1 MAGSENTVGSVSDPE
16 SEATSSAPLD
26 MDTPTR
32 RGDSIAASLCLIG
45 GLVGYFLVVP
55 AAVYVPPQFAGTA
68 NSPAFLPNVLFL
80 LLAALSVIYLVYSV
94 AAQLRN
100 PTQGWAR
107 SSDWM
112 LAGGTALI
120 CIGYIVAIYVIG
132 MTIGSALCVAA
143 TMYYFGER
151 RPWVIGTIA
160 IILPTLLWY
169 FFVKVAHILLPPS
182 LLGIMDWMEANLV
195 LDGVTRMAGLLAP
208 LAA

>member
-1 MAGSENTVGSVSDPE
+1 MAGSDNIVGSDADSNAETASP
-16 SEATSSAPLD
+16 APLE

-32 RGDSIAASLCLIG
+32 RGDSIAASLCLVG

-80 LLAALSVIYLVYSV
+80 LLAALGVIYLLYSV

-107 SSDWM
+107 PSDWM

-120 CIGYIVAIYVIG
+120 CIGYILAIYGIG
-132 MTIGSALCVAA
+132 MTLASALGVAA
-143 TMYYFGER
+143 TMIYFGER
-151 RPWVIGTIA
+151 RPWLIGAIA
-160 IILPTLLWY
+160 VILPLLLWY

-182 LLGIMDWMEANLV
+182 LLGIMDWMEAGFTH
-195 LDGVTRMAGLLAP
+195 DGVTRMAGLIAP
-208 LAA
+208 LGA

>member
-1 MAGSENTVGSVSDPE
+1 MTGSDNIVSSSSDPN
-16 SEATSSAPLD
+16 ADAPSLVPVD

-32 RGDSIAASLCLIG
+32 RGDSIAALLCLAG

-80 LLAALSVIYLVYSV
+80 LLAALSVIYLLYSV
-94 AAQLRN
+94 AAQRRN
-100 PTQGWAR
+100 PAQGWAPP
-107 SSDWM
+107 SDWM

-120 CIGYIVAIYVIG
+120 CIGYIVAIYIVG
-132 MTIGSALCVAA
+132 MTLGSALGVAA

-151 RPWVIGTIA
+151 RPWLIGTIA
-160 IILPTLLWY
+160 IILPALLWY

-195 LDGVTRMAGLLAP
+195 FDGVPRMAALIAP
-208 LAA
+208 FAA

>member
-1 MAGSENTVGSVSDPE
+1 MAGAENIVGSVPE
-16 SEATSSAPLD
+16 PKSETPSPAPVD

-32 RGDSIAASLCLIG
+32 RGDTIAASLCLIG
-45 GLVGYFLVVP
+45 GLAGYFLVVP
-55 AAVYVPPQFAGTA
+55 VAVYVPPQFAGTA

-80 LLAALSVIYLVYSV
+80 LLAALSVIYLLYSV
-94 AAQLRN
+94 AAQLRS
-100 PTQGWAR
+100 PAQGWAHP
-107 SSDWM
+107 SDWM

-120 CIGYIVAIYVIG
+120 CIGYIVAIFTIG
-132 MTIGSALCVAA
+132 MTLGSALGVAA

-160 IILPTLLWY
+160 VILPTLLWY

-195 LDGVTRMAGLLAP
+195 LDGATRMAGLLAP
-208 LAA
+208 LGA